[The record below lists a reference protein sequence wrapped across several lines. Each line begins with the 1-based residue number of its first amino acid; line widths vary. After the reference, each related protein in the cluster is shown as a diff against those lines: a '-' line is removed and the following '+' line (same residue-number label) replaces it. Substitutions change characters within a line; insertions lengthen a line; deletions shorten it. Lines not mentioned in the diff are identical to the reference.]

1 MKKSLYSVGNHLIIG
16 LFYILFSITYISVL
30 LSDNFILGDN
40 LIKGTSTTIGLVFL
54 LIALLLLISF
64 TFLFPKLKQ
73 IVTFI
78 FIKHKIV
85 TAVTL
90 FLVLIVLQVLFVS
103 IYHPKI

>member
-1 MKKSLYSVGNHLIIG
+1 MKKSLYGVGNHLIVW

-64 TFLFPKLKQ
+64 TFLFPKIKQ
-73 IVTFI
+73 IVTFFKVPLRNI
-78 FIKHKIV
+78 SMVSQGH
-85 TAVTL
+85 L
-90 FLVLIVLQVLFVS
+90 PWFLYPRCGLS
-103 IYHPKI
+103 